1 MRALPTSLEWLR
13 MHMDKIC
20 SYNNGILGELIMAR
34 SDVTIQD
41 TVQSD
46 ETNAKARKELVYI
59 DQFVDKNLRPKAKQK
74 FVALKIIIYVV
85 LHLALTVLSGA
96 VMRIDA
102 LSGLRELRGLITI
115 TQLMLS
121 VLIVLSLHIKGF
133 VAVCCMN
140 TINVIATTVAIFKD
154 ADSFATNGL
163 VTTVIGWII
172 VGLIVAYNRRI
183 NIEIERVSAK
193 TTELQKANADLKLRE
208 EETKRQNS
216 LLSEYNR
223 AMKENT
229 ERLYQMNH
237 YDNLTGLPNRAK
249 LIDRMDLL
257 ISLLSNKNM
266 PFGLI
271 IFDLDNFSEINDT
284 NGQKVGDEL
293 LQIVA
298 SRFKSL
304 IDSEDLI
311 GRWGE
316 DEFAIIVQRQFTDED
331 MLNYVEKMRTS
342 FSQKFVLESK
352 EFSVTASFGVSFF
365 PQDATSSSELVKCA
379 ETAIFKAK
387 EYGRNSVQ
395 FFRREMKD
403 DIMRKVKYESR
414 LLNAIKNNELYLCFQ
429 PQYDMKE
436 RKLRGFE
443 ALCRWNSS
451 KFGEVSPGEFI
462 PVAESV
468 GFIVPLGEW
477 VLETACNTL
486 IRLEKD
492 MNWSG
497 IMTVNISP
505 VQLMS
510 PMFLQSVKRI
520 LTKTGIDPKKLEFEV
535 TESIM
540 VSNVDYSVKILNEL
554 ADLGISIALDDFGTG
569 YSSLS
574 YLQQL
579 PIRVLKIDKSFV
591 DELPIKE
598 NQRLMMGS
606 IIGLV
611 HQMDIRVVAEGV
623 DDRRQLD
630 ILTKYQCDF
639 VQGNIWGRPVM
650 ENEMEVLFAK

>member
-1 MRALPTSLEWLR
+1 
-13 MHMDKIC
+13 
-20 SYNNGILGELIMAR
+20 MAR
-34 SDVTIQD
+34 SGVTN
-41 TVQSD
+41 QSG
-46 ETNAKARKELVYI
+46 ETNAKERKERMNI
-59 DQFVDKNLRPKAKQK
+59 DQFVDKNLMPDAKQK
-74 FVALKIIIYVV
+74 FVALKIILYVI
-85 LHLALTVLSGA
+85 LHIFLTVLSGA
-96 VMRIDA
+96 VMRVDA

-121 VLIVLSLHIKGF
+121 VLIVLSLNVKGF
-133 VAVCCMN
+133 IAVCCMN
-140 TINVIATTVAIFKD
+140 TINVIATTVAIFRNS
-154 ADSFATNGL
+154 DSFATNGL
-163 VTTVIGWII
+163 VTTIIGWII

-183 NIEIERVSAK
+183 SIEIERVSAK
-193 TTELQKANADLKLRE
+193 TSELQRANADLKLRE

-271 IFDLDNFSEINDT
+271 IFDLDNFSAINDE
-284 NGQKVGDEL
+284 NGQKVGDGL
-293 LQIVA
+293 LKTVA
-298 SRFKSL
+298 SRFKSV
-304 IDSEDLI
+304 IDSEDMI

-331 MLNYVEKMRTS
+331 MLNYVEKMRNS
-342 FSQKFVLESK
+342 FAQKFSLEGK
-352 EFSVTASFGVSFF
+352 EFAVTASFGVSFF

-379 ETAIFKAK
+379 ETAVFKAK

-477 VLETACNTL
+477 VLEAACNTL
-486 IRLEKD
+486 LRIEEETKWD
-492 MNWSG
+492 G
-497 IMTVNISP
+497 VMTVNISP

-520 LTKTGIDPKKLEFEV
+520 LTKTGIDPKKLEFEI
-535 TESIM
+535 TESVM
-540 VSNVDYSVKILNEL
+540 VSNVDYSVKILNE
-554 ADLGISIALDDFGTG
+554 IA
-569 YSSLS
+569 
-574 YLQQL
+574 
-579 PIRVLKIDKSFV
+579 
-591 DELPIKE
+591 
-598 NQRLMMGS
+598 
-606 IIGLV
+606 
-611 HQMDIRVVAEGV
+611 
-623 DDRRQLD
+623 
-630 ILTKYQCDF
+630 
-639 VQGNIWGRPVM
+639 
-650 ENEMEVLFAK
+650 